1 MMNDFDQVD
10 SLQRKVSSLEEE
22 NAKLK
27 HRIEELEQELA
38 LNGYV
43 LDEEENVTVNNYYLK
58 KYIEIHNDVYDER
71 IKDLEDKRKNLQ
83 DEYDGIVEQEKG
95 IETITIKN
103 ESLIKRIEE
112 IDQIISDNYYNLEKE
127 KFEFEAEVKE
137 VTKKEILV
145 YNSTITSIDEI
156 LDSLKRESLEI
167 VTSKVDSLCVSLM
180 NNLYPINKKLVM
192 DKYNLVNKLD
202 ELNAK
207 EQKVK
212 MEAKNLSNEKK
223 SLEGAIQ
230 TISLETVESLLDG
243 IVLELSKVSKS
254 KQELDELF
262 KNLKEQNLKEIQ
274 DEIRHFKVLEY
285 SNKEIAESMD
295 KIIEEYRSKLRTMD
309 TVTNIQLNKTMELSR
324 LTAKKQELEVVKK
337 EYDDKVSEYQNLVG
351 INENI
356 SKNIEELEEYI
367 SLTNKAVQAKPE
379 YLEFVNKYNGLIA
392 TIKIVNNE
400 IKNTEE
406 KIKDYKETRRVKA
419 LDPYAKASIQELT
432 EKIKEA
438 EGLLE
443 KYASDI
449 RNAETELSN
458 ITTLDRNLK
467 LINVLKDKAM
477 IETKLPDLY
486 NKQRDLID
494 SVNRLYQEIK
504 ALEEKVKEYNE
515 ILDKI
520 EELESEINN
529 M

>member
-1 MMNDFDQVD
+1 
-10 SLQRKVSSLEEE
+10 
-22 NAKLK
+22 
-27 HRIEELEQELA
+27 
-38 LNGYV
+38 
-43 LDEEENVTVNNYYLK
+43 
-58 KYIEIHNDVYDER
+58 
-71 IKDLEDKRKNLQ
+71 
-83 DEYDGIVEQEKG
+83 
-95 IETITIKN
+95 
-103 ESLIKRIEE
+103 
-112 IDQIISDNYYNLEKE
+112 
-127 KFEFEAEVKE
+127 
-137 VTKKEILV
+137 
-145 YNSTITSIDEI
+145 
-156 LDSLKRESLEI
+156 
-167 VTSKVDSLCVSLM
+167 
-180 NNLYPINKKLVM
+180 
-192 DKYNLVNKLD
+192 
-202 ELNAK
+202 
-207 EQKVK
+207 

-223 SLEGAIQ
+223 NLEGAIQ

-295 KIIEEYRSKLRTMD
+295 KIIEEYRNKLRTMD
-309 TVTNIQLNKTMELSR
+309 TATNIQLNKTMELSR

-504 ALEEKVKEYNE
+504 SLEEKVKEYNE